1 MKHDLPVNII
11 ISLYAVKQ
19 IALKPFVKKEDLI
32 QGSLMLAQGPLYSPQ
47 LKAIKLSQSEYADHK
62 IYALIG

>member
-11 ISLYAVKQ
+11 ISLYV
-19 IALKPFVKKEDLI
+19 ALKPFVKKEDLI

-47 LKAIKLSQSEYADHK
+47 LKAIKLSQSEHADHK